1 MRYASRETLA
11 AHSNYLVVR
20 RPSAILPVAAIASR
34 VVTNVSAPT
43 RGDEVGPNVVAVVD
57 LVTGDELVDIDGPG
71 QLDSDGLKV
80 LVTDFNVLALRD
92 LVPPLSSLSTSFPV
106 SASTFLTPE
115 EAQTNLSHYRQ
126 AGRAVRLG
134 RVGGRDRSSQ
144 GANSQG
150 RRRSAPSVAD
160 PPVQPH

>member
-1 MRYASRETLA
+1 MG
-11 AHSNYLVVR
+11 
-20 RPSAILPVAAIASR
+20 
-34 VVTNVSAPT
+34 PT

-80 LVTDFNVLALRD
+80 LVTAPNVLALRD
-92 LVPPLSSLSTSFPV
+92 SYPFIIAVDLISGLCVHFP
-106 SASTFLTPE
+106 LTPE

-134 RVGGRDRSSQ
+134 RGFSGRDRSSP
-144 GANSQG
+144 GRKSRGSKALSALG
-150 RRRSAPSVAD
+150 RRSTGTAALMTSCGTGGDDRPS
-160 PPVQPH
+160 